1 MFLINSHKWLVAG
14 ALTVCALYAL
24 FLSWLLT
31 NGNYELVCAK
41 KTHFQCQ
48 TAVFPLVLK
57 YRWSEWVGGGLQAT
71 EKGVF
76 NFSLA
81 QSRASH

>member
-1 MFLINSHKWLVAG
+1 MLAVYVSCFATAG
-14 ALTVCALYAL
+14 GIPP
-24 FLSWLLT
+24 
-31 NGNYELVCAK
+31 NGNYELVCAQK
-41 KTHFQCQ
+41 AHFSLRQLFFLLSS
-48 TAVFPLVLK
+48 TTDG
-57 YRWSEWVGGGLQAT
+57 VGGGSRAT